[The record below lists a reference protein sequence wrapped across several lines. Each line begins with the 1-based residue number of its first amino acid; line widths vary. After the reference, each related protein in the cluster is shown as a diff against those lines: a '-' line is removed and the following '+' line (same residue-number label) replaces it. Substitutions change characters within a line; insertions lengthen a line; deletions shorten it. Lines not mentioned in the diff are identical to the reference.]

1 MLAMTWSLGEYVMG
15 GKRGKATGVN
25 KFWWVAFLDV
35 YGFSNIVVDLSRKV
49 GRSTATAYQPLED
62 MHQKLKEAVDEGR
75 RRLSAT
81 YEGIATLA
89 VSDCT
94 FLVAPIVT
102 TDTAAAVMSMLAA
115 INSTRVVLTAFT
127 TYGFIMRGGV
137 ACGPGVFFDKATG
150 TLLGAPVLRAV
161 AYEKVL
167 PPPLVWLPERELRS
181 VDEQVSSPASPVSRT
196 LFHDDPTIA
205 ETRDGGLLATRVIL
219 PGEDDTF
226 RERIEEQYW
235 EHVVSGVDTVARAYR
250 DALSILDRL
259 NVGKPRE
266 KAE

>member
-1 MLAMTWSLGEYVMG
+1 MG
-15 GKRGKATGVN
+15 GKRGKATGVSR
-25 KFWWVAFLDV
+25 FWWVAFLDV
-35 YGFSNIVVDLSRKV
+35 YGFSNIVADSSRKGV
-49 GRSTATAYQPLED
+49 RSAATAYQPLKD
-62 MHQKLKEAVDEGR
+62 VHQKLKEAVDEGR
-75 RRLSAT
+75 RRLSTT

-102 TDTAAAVMSMLAA
+102 TDTTTAVNSLLAA

-127 TYGFIMRGGV
+127 TYGFMMRGGV

-167 PPPLVWLPERELRS
+167 PPPLVWLPEKELRS
-181 VDEQVSSPASPVSRT
+181 VDEQVSSPVSRT
-196 LFHDDPTIA
+196 LFHDDPMIA

-226 RERIEEQYW
+226 RERIEQHYW

-259 NVGKPRE
+259 NVGKRTE